1 MGEKRTTIKDVAA
14 LAGFSTAI
22 VSYVLNDTKEKTI
35 PQSTRDKVWDAART
49 LGYVPNSIARSMR
62 AQTSMAIGVVPYWSM
77 ETPVFAQ
84 ILQGILDACDQA
96 HYAVVLCK
104 PQTGENAFSYLDYAY
119 RKRVDGLLFI
129 CPPENALILDEK
141 EHADRMR
148 EAGTP
153 FVMVN
158 THTELPDTDCVDI
171 DYLGSTYITTE
182 YMIAC
187 GHEKIAFVA
196 PMHTD
201 EMECRLRLEG
211 YRKAMQKYGMPEF
224 LADVTQ
230 IPQVIGKFDAI
241 VTNKSGTAREVLQE
255 ALQQGIRVPEE
266 LSVAAG
272 NTEGYSKALF
282 PPLTTARI
290 PAREIG
296 SKAVEELLQQIRGK
310 KVFHRF
316 ILPCELKIRD
326 SVKERKKKEETP

>member
-1 MGEKRTTIKDVAA
+1 

-35 PQSTRDKVWDAART
+35 PQSTRDKVWEAART

-62 AQTSMAIGVVPYWSM
+62 AQTSMAIGIVPYWSM

-84 ILQGILDACDQA
+84 MLQGILDACDQA
-96 HYAVVLCK
+96 HYAAVLCK
-104 PQTGENAFSYLDYAY
+104 PQTGESAFSYLDYVY

-141 EHADRMR
+141 KHADRMR
-148 EAGTP
+148 EAGVP

-158 THTELPDTDCVDI
+158 THTELADTTCVDI
-171 DYLGSTYITTE
+171 DYLGSTCVITE

-187 GHEKIAFVA
+187 GHKKIAYVA
-196 PMHTD
+196 PMGTK

-211 YRKAMQKYGMPEF
+211 YHRAMQKYGLPEA

-230 IPQVIGKFDAI
+230 ISQVVGSYDAI
-241 VTNKSGTAREVLQE
+241 VTNKSETAREVLQE
-255 ALQQGIRVPEE
+255 ALRRGIRVPEE

-272 NTEGYSKALF
+272 NTEGYSAMLF

-296 SKAVEELLQQIRGK
+296 SKAVEELLRQMRGE
-310 KVFHRF
+310 KVFHHM

-326 SVKERKKKEETP
+326 SVKEKKKEETI